1 MGDLSAGSAEWWGH
15 VKDASQ
21 QFFEQY
27 QAADQFARLTLK
39 PVASPDLRDQKWV
52 RLDKRATTMLLQA
65 VPEDVRKELV
75 AVRARS
81 TLEVMCRLMVL
92 YRPGS
97 ATEKS
102 QLLHKIE
109 SPEPVQGPQEAVEG
123 LRLWLRTYNRAGDLS
138 LVVPDPSILL
148 KSLDAMVKKPLNDSP
163 EILFRMQ
170 MLRYHLKI
178 DSNPTADGV
187 LAVHKAYLA
196 EFEQIAS
203 RRTKPRSGNNN
214 NDGAPNPKV
223 RAVAGKDGE
232 KGNGLRDG
240 GASKEGKGT
249 KEGKQCRYFLTDEGC
264 RRGKDCKFEHVM
276 DKDKRERCWVCG
288 AKGHTSKQCPTRTR
302 EGASS
307 NGNSPTAAAK
317 AAALAAS
324 STSSTARRNDGK
336 DAASGS
342 APETASSSATSSA
355 AAMEPQNPSSQV
367 DQLLVEA
374 QRMMKAFIDH
384 KSPTIKSLHLPEPAG
399 LASIQE
405 PLDDVMGKYG
415 LIDSGAT
422 HPLRAA
428 RSIKELEEAKQTSVV
443 LAGDQRISLPQTA
456 SGVILSETQPIVPLG
471 GLVKTLGY
479 EFVWNHK
486 GCRLYHPTK
495 SSIQV
500 FTRSSCPEV
509 RECDALRL
517 ISELEMEKV
526 KEAMTSLS
534 TLKAAIETAK
544 DYKPDTWK
552 ERLGKYVG
560 SGLKEHGIRAVF
572 AAPFMKEIPA
582 ERPSRR

>member
-1 MGDLSAGSAEWWGH
+1 MTKLLEGLEQVISGKTRGEDFGKGPTELPKLPEVSEAASVDYGDWAHQLENIMGDLSTGSADWWGH

-27 QAADQFARLTLK
+27 QMADQFARLTLK
-39 PVASPDLRDQKWV
+39 PVASPDLCDPKWV

-75 AVRARS
+75 VVRARS

-102 QLLHKIE
+102 QLLRKIE
-109 SPEPVQGPQEAVEG
+109 TPEPVQGPQEAVEG

-148 KSLDAMVKKPLNDSP
+148 KSLDNMVKKPLNDNP

-170 MLRYHLKI
+170 MLRYHLKL
-178 DSNPTADGV
+178 DPNPTADGV
-187 LAVHKAYLA
+187 LAIHKAYLA

-214 NDGAPNPKV
+214 NDGAPNP
-223 RAVAGKDGE
+223 RIRTVAGKDG
-232 KGNGLRDG
+232 
-240 GASKEGKGT
+240 KEGKDGRGG
-249 KEGKQCRYFLTDEGC
+249 KEGKPCRYFLTDEGC

-276 DKDKRERCWVCG
+276 DKDKRDRCWVCG
-288 AKGHTSKQCPTRTR
+288 AKGHTSRSCPSKTRDTSTS
-302 EGASS
+302 A
-307 NGNSPTAAAK
+307 GNSPTAAAK
-317 AAALAAS
+317 AAALSTSSSSSMAKRNDGRDTSAGGSSEVPVTGS
-324 STSSTARRNDGK
+324 STSTTTTMAENQGQ
-336 DAASGS
+336 G
-342 APETASSSATSSA
+342 
-355 AAMEPQNPSSQV
+355 SQV
-367 DQLLVEA
+367 DQLLVEV

-384 KSPTIKSLHLPEPAG
+384 KSPTIRALHLPEPASV
-399 LASIQE
+399 ASIQDPME
-405 PLDDVMGKYG
+405 TLMGRYG

-428 RSIKELEEAKQTSVV
+428 KSSKELEEAKQTSVV
-443 LAGDQRISLPQTA
+443 LAGDQRVSLPQTA
-456 SGVILSETQPIVPLG
+456 SGVILSETQPIVPLNS
-471 GLVKTLGY
+471 LVKTLGH

-495 SSIQV
+495 PSIQV
-500 FTRSSCPEV
+500 FTKSSCPEV

-517 ISELEMEKV
+517 IAELETEKV
-526 KEAMTSLS
+526 KEAMSSLS
-534 TLKAAIETAK
+534 TLKAAIEST
-544 DYKPDTWK
+544 
-552 ERLGKYVG
+552 
-560 SGLKEHGIRAVF
+560 
-572 AAPFMKEIPA
+572 
-582 ERPSRR
+582 